1 MREFL
6 RTKGFKM
13 TPQRELIFRAFFEL
27 GDHVTVDELYEKVR
41 LQDKSIGY
49 STVWRNLK
57 LICQVGLAEE
67 VNVGDGVTRYDRVTH
82 IPHGHL
88 YCEECRKLK
97 EFNVEDVV
105 ARLADIA
112 DDADFA
118 ADSFKIEIHGL
129 CRECRAQMDRH
140 KPDRNM
146 TDGHREPSDD
156 TSKQGKRP

>member
-27 GDHVTVDELYEKVR
+27 GDHVTVDGLYEKVR
-41 LQDKSIGY
+41 QQDRSIGY

-57 LICQVGLAEE
+57 LICKVGLAEE

-88 YCEECRKLK
+88 YCQDCRSLT
-97 EFNVEDVV
+97 EFNIEELVGVLATV
-105 ARLADIA
+105 AEGH
-112 DDADFA
+112 DFHA
-118 ADSFKIEIHGL
+118 ESFKIEIHGY
-129 CRECRAQMDRH
+129 CQDCRAKRRKRTMASAVSTNNE
-140 KPDRNM
+140 PDQSGP
-146 TDGHREPSDD
+146 DGLR
-156 TSKQGKRP
+156 

>member
-41 LQDKSIGY
+41 AEDRSIGY

-57 LICQVGLAEE
+57 LICKVGLAEE

-88 YCEECRKLK
+88 YCQECHKFT
-97 EFNVEDVV
+97 EFDVGEVVQALGRV
-105 ARLADIA
+105 AGKHR
-112 DDADFA
+112 FFPE
-118 ADSFKIEIHGL
+118 SYKIEVHGL
-129 CRECRAQMDRH
+129 CAACRRARDR
-140 KPDRNM
+140 KA
-146 TDGHREPSDD
+146 
-156 TSKQGKRP
+156 GKAATTEKKEQRP